1 MQSRQLKLVHL
12 VTILCLSVFAYST
25 NSIAGQKNGLLKIY
39 FFDIGQGDAIFIET
53 PNGNQVLIDGGP
65 DNKVLQE
72 LAQVMPFYDREID
85 VVVLTH
91 PHADHVAGLI
101 EVLERYEVK
110 NIVQAKEDY
119 NSPVVPVWQDAVK
132 NEKANEIEAIAGKT
146 IELGNDVV
154 LKIIY
159 PKESLEGQTVKN
171 PNNSSVVMMLDY
183 KNTEIFLVGDI
194 EAKAEKELLNYDIDA
209 DILKVGHHGSKTSTT
224 VNFLEKI
231 SPQVAFI
238 QVGAKN
244 RYSHPSLEVT
254 QRLEGFGI
262 RYHRTD
268 LDGHMEVITDGETFQ
283 VKKY

>member
-1 MQSRQLKLVHL
+1 M
-12 VTILCLSVFAYST
+12 
-25 NSIAGQKNGLLKIY
+25 
-39 FFDIGQGDAIFIET
+39 
-53 PNGNQVLIDGGP
+53 
-65 DNKVLQE
+65 
-72 LAQVMPFYDREID
+72 
-85 VVVLTH
+85 
-91 PHADHVAGLI
+91 
-101 EVLERYEVK
+101 
-110 NIVQAKEDY
+110 
-119 NSPVVPVWQDAVK
+119 
-132 NEKANEIEAIAGKT
+132 
-146 IELGNDVV
+146 

-194 EAKAEKELLNYDIDA
+194 EAKAEKELLNDDIDA